1 MWEQWLQEQVIRVE
15 FMITDMQRQFI
26 LASAIV
32 PEHLVDLMTLVSG
45 GEAHLIEEH
54 LCVTGPQ
61 CLIVVGYPLGAE
73 YEGTTFGSKV
83 EGILVRFRPK
93 QAWIVAPHLPLSLK
107 NRAAELESDCYYRL
121 DLCAEILG

>member
-15 FMITDMQRQFI
+15 FMITDVQKQFI
-26 LASAIV
+26 LASAVV

-61 CLIVVGYPLGAE
+61 WLIVVGILG
-73 YEGTTFGSKV
+73 
-83 EGILVRFRPK
+83 RFRPK
-93 QAWIVAPHLPLSLK
+93 QAWIVAPDLPLSLK

>member
-1 MWEQWLQEQVIRVE
+1 VWEQWLQEQVIRVE

-61 CLIVVGYPLGAE
+61 WLIVVGYPLGAE
-73 YEGTTFGSKV
+73 YDVTTFGSKV
-83 EGILVRFRPK
+83 EGILGRFRPK
-93 QAWIVAPHLPLSLK
+93 QAWIVAPDLPLSLK

-121 DLCAEILG
+121 DLGAEILG